1 MGQHPPGLSF
11 GDVGKEHPSHSVV
24 VHCSQ
29 AVLGNGENHHL
40 RIAVEVLEEGSL
52 QSEVEC
58 GEGMLNPH
66 YLGECLE
73 GQ

>member
-11 GDVGKEHPSHSVV
+11 GDVGQEHPLHSVV

-29 AVLGNGENHHL
+29 AALGNGENHHL
-40 RIAVEVLEEGSL
+40 RIAAEVLEEGSL
-52 QSEVEC
+52 QSQVEC

-66 YLGECLE
+66 
-73 GQ
+73 